1 MGKQL
6 RLAGVPP
13 AYCID
18 ASALIDL
25 GRWYPQNMK
34 VFEPI
39 WEKIE
44 SLVIKQRLVSPME
57 VKKEISMG
65 TDNIVNWCKK
75 HKKMFKDVD
84 ICQAQEMHNVQ
95 DKYDPEYWY
104 TETNKPG
111 YWADPWVIALS
122 ICEDTVIVTNE
133 NKTKPNRIPAIARNF
148 DIKTIDLL
156 EFFKEIGI
164 E

>member
-6 RLAGVPP
+6 RLACVPP
-13 AYCID
+13 LYCID

-57 VKKEISMG
+57 VKKEVSKG
-65 TDNIVNWCKK
+65 TDNIVNWCNK
-75 HKKMFKDVD
+75 HKKMLKDLD

-95 DKYDPEYWY
+95 DKYDPEYW
-104 TETNKPG
+104 
-111 YWADPWVIALS
+111 ADPWGIALS